1 MQLLLF
7 CPLLKRKV
15 NDKKMFKHNIGEM
28 QELNI
33 EDFPLGEISET
44 WLHIMNNGI
53 GEPIRIPIIIA
64 RGNKEGPILGLN
76 AALHGNELNG
86 IPVIQKLI
94 GELNMDEL
102 KGTVVGVL
110 VANVPG
116 LLLEQRSFNDGV
128 DLNRIGP
135 GKINGTQSELYIYR
149 LFNRIVK
156 KFDYLIDLHTA
167 SFGRINTYYIRAD
180 MSDEQSSRM
189 ARLQNPEIILNHTPV
204 GITLRGQAALKGIKT
219 ITIELKDPHLFQRDV
234 IVDSLVGVRNIL
246 YDLKMLPGEIL
257 CPVNQTTLC
266 ESSYWLYTDEGGI
279 LYVTPKLGQHLK
291 KGDKIASVKT
301 IFGKTIKEYFC
312 PENGVVI
319 GKSVNPVNQSGSR
332 ILHLGINP
340 QTIPCIVEE

>member
-1 MQLLLF
+1 M
-7 CPLLKRKV
+7 
-15 NDKKMFKHNIGEM
+15 N
-28 QELNI
+28 ELRI

-44 WLHIMNNGI
+44 WLHIINNGI

-64 RGNKEGPILGLN
+64 RGMEEGPIVGLT

-86 IPVIQKLI
+86 ILVIQKLI
-94 GELNMDEL
+94 SELNLEEL
-102 KGTVVGVL
+102 KGTIVGVL

-116 LLLEQRSFNDGV
+116 LLLEQRNFNDGV
-128 DLNRIGP
+128 DLNRISP
-135 GKINGTQSELYIYR
+135 GKNNGTQSEVYIYR

-167 SFGRINTYYIRAD
+167 SFGRVNTYYIRAD
-180 MSDEQSSRM
+180 MSDEVSARM

-204 GITLRGQAALKGIKT
+204 GITLRGQAAIRGIKT

-234 IVDSLVGVRNIL
+234 IIDSLIGLRNIL

-257 CPVNQTTLC
+257 CPVNHTTLC
-266 ESSYWLYTDEGGI
+266 QSSYWLYTDEGGI
-279 LYVTPKLGQHLK
+279 LHVIPKLGQFLN
-291 KGDKIASVKT
+291 KGDKIAVIKT
-301 IFGKTIKEYFC
+301 IFGKTVKEYFC

-332 ILHLGINP
+332 ILHLGINTK
-340 QTIPCIVEE
+340 TISCITEE